1 MNRHLELFLVHNL
14 LEPGLVR
21 RLRRVH
27 IDTHDERAGELGF
40 DAVYLPVRKAHLQAE
55 IVQVQLVVHVLG
67 PDGDHLYAVD
77 SRRVRSVDP
86 ELGRSEHALLN
97 LLLRGHSRV
106 ISDDYP
112 VMRHECLHTVHPRNL
127 LQPCLEGHRA
137 AVAFHGAEIF
147 HLHRLEGGR
156 VNELVHSA
164 ILQCLLYTPGNIDG
178 RELDLV
184 AEIYSKCDENDGK
197 QCRKKPQEHIGLVF
211 RTDPD
216 AERLSRTGGH
226 AFPAE
231 GAVHVPQRTALCP
244 VHINAERT
252 GLVAMIAMDTI
263 KIVLHD
269 MEHLQR
275 RLSAENLEKV
285 SCQAECGK
293 QNPPWNPGSQHVQK
307 PPEGK
312 ENNYPHPEL
321 EGVRDGSE
329 RAEILAPEILHKESE
344 QQYRSHGNN

>member
-1 MNRHLELFLVHNL
+1 MNRHLKLFLVHNL
-14 LEPGLVR
+14 LEPRLVR

-27 IDTHDERAGELGF
+27 IDAHDERAGELGF
-40 DAVYLPVRKAHLQAE
+40 NAVYLPVCQAHLQTE

-67 PDGDHLYAVD
+67 PDSDHLYAVG

-106 ISDDYP
+106 IGDDYP
-112 VMRHECLHTVHPRNL
+112 VMRHECLYTVHPRNL
-127 LQPCLEGHRA
+127 LQLCLEGHRA

-164 ILQCLLYTPGNIDG
+164 ILQCLLYPPGNIDG

-184 AEIYSKCDENDGK
+184 AEMYSKCDENDGE
-197 QCRKKPQEHIGLVF
+197 QCRKKPQEHIRLVF

-231 GAVHVPQRTALCP
+231 SAVHMPHCSALCP
-244 VHINAERT
+244 VHVNAERT
-252 GLVAMIAMDTI
+252 GLVAMIAMNAGR
-263 KIVLHD
+263 IVLHD

-275 RLSAENLEKV
+275 RLSAENFEKV

-293 QNPPWNPGSQHVQK
+293 QNPPRDSRTEQFQK

-312 ENNYPHPEL
+312 ENNYPYPEL
-321 EGVRDGSE
+321 EGVRYGPE
-329 RAEILAPEILHKESE
+329 RT
-344 QQYRSHGNN
+344 